1 MLKRIQELLDSNSDF
16 AFETTLAT
24 KSYVNTIKEA
34 QAKGYFVTL
43 IYFWLN
49 TPELAVERIKE
60 RVLMGGHNIPKEII
74 YRRFSNGLSNFAKLY
89 MPNCDFW
96 MIINNSNPPFCV
108 IAEGNK
114 TDNIVISN
122 QEIFNQIIHL

>member
-1 MLKRIQELLDSNSDF
+1 MVSVIYQSNSDF
-16 AFETTLAT
+16 AFETTLVT
-24 KSYVNTIKEA
+24 KSYVNTIKKA

-49 TPELAVERIKE
+49 SPELAVERVKE
-60 RVLMGGHNIPKEII
+60 RVQMGGHNIPNEII
-74 YRRFSNGLSNFAKLY
+74 YRRYSKGISNFAKLY

-96 MIINNSNPPFCV
+96 MIIDNSNSPFCV

-114 TDNIVISN
+114 TENIVISN